1 MRGQVVDMTTMA
13 TDMFLFGHPRVVQ
26 LQQLEIVRCWLL
38 QTRHP
43 RVSLLRL
50 LLTRHPRV
58 ALLLILHPRVS
69 LLRLLLT
76 RHPRVA
82 LLLFLHPRVRLLRLL
97 RWLLQTRHPRV
108 QPMVLWPWQ
117 IWQVDRWTWC
127 WGLVFLP

>member
-38 QTRHP
+38 QTR
-43 RVSLLRL
+43 
-50 LLTRHPRV
+50 
-58 ALLLILHPRVS
+58 HPRVS